1 LIRFDTDDIQG
12 GIRNYEMTFVDFYIM
27 KYIKRTVE
35 IAIKNLSL
43 IYVRKNQSSNQ
54 EWTI

>member
-12 GIRNYEMTFVDFYIM
+12 GIRNYEMIFVDFYIM
-27 KYIKRTVE
+27 KYIRRTVE

-43 IYVRKNQSSNQ
+43 MYVRENQSSNQ